1 MGDHPRQGGQLKTQS
16 LTAYVNQH
24 PVNLEFPVILD
35 GRQPYVP
42 ASTLETLYPVTT
54 RLNREYGIFL
64 VRALDVPRFVGETN
78 TRTVLRTKA
87 SPLARRVKVLPQG
100 EQIVVYGHGARWL
113 RVETSLGLCGFL
125 PKKHVSG
132 LREEPPEAPEPAEYT
147 PRPLKGDKVVLVWEQ
162 VDRITPDPSTL
173 GDMPGLNVVSPTWF
187 HLAETPGEVENRAD
201 MRYVNWAHSR
211 GYQVWALFSNSFDP
225 DRTSVVLRDSDLR
238 DQVISQLLIYADI
251 YKLDGINV
259 DFENVP
265 G

>member
-1 MGDHPRQGGQLKTQS
+1 MTTQDKVVKLKTQS

-125 PKKHVSG
+125 PKNTCRASG
-132 LREEPPEAPEPAEYT
+132 KSRRRHLSLLNIHPGRLKAT
-147 PRPLKGDKVVLVWEQ
+147 RWFWCGSRWTGLPLIL
-162 VDRITPDPSTL
+162 PL
-173 GDMPGLNVVSPTWF
+173 
-187 HLAETPGEVENRAD
+187 
-201 MRYVNWAHSR
+201 
-211 GYQVWALFSNSFDP
+211 
-225 DRTSVVLRDSDLR
+225 
-238 DQVISQLLIYADI
+238 
-251 YKLDGINV
+251 
-259 DFENVP
+259 
-265 G
+265 